1 MMRIKY
7 FCMAAFIFVGLLGCS
22 QNDSNESEL
31 ALIKTTNPSPV
42 VIENN
47 KENKL
52 DLVESIKKDIESIKE
67 LYDVAIVKGEED
79 TLVAYKVKHLQR
91 FHMKKI
97 EKKMNDMLEKKYPDE
112 NFTVSSDYKIFLEAV
127 KLNEKMEDPDY
138 PKKKANKRLKEII
151 KLKNEMA

>member
-1 MMRIKY
+1 MRIKY

>member
-47 KENKL
+47 TENKL